1 MLYHTMPYTFD
12 PKIFFEGKVREMF
25 IDIWFSD
32 ITTVV
37 FKLLQFSMFKIHEII
52 WLDDHTTILYV

>member
-1 MLYHTMPYTFD
+1 MLCHTMPYTFD

-25 IDIWFSD
+25 IDI
-32 ITTVV
+32 TTVV
-37 FKLLQFSMFKIHEII
+37 FKLLQFSMFKIQEII

>member
-1 MLYHTMPYTFD
+1 MLCHTMPYTFD
-12 PKIFFEGKVREMF
+12 PKNFFEGKVREMF
-25 IDIWFSD
+25 ID

>member
-25 IDIWFSD
+25 ID

>member
-12 PKIFFEGKVREMF
+12 PKNFFEGKVREMF
-25 IDIWFSD
+25 ID

>member
-12 PKIFFEGKVREMF
+12 PKIVFEGKVREMF
-25 IDIWFSD
+25 ID

>member
-1 MLYHTMPYTFD
+1 MPYTFD
-12 PKIFFEGKVREMF
+12 PKIVFEGKVREMF

-52 WLDDHTTILYV
+52 CLDDHTTILYV

>member
-12 PKIFFEGKVREMF
+12 PKIFFEGKVKEMF
-25 IDIWFSD
+25 ID

>member
-1 MLYHTMPYTFD
+1 MPYTFD

-25 IDIWFSD
+25 IDI
-32 ITTVV
+32 TTVV
-37 FKLLQFSMFKIHEII
+37 FKLLQFSMFKIQEII